1 MSGALTPSARAELL
15 APAQAVIVEAP
26 GFRPIRTF
34 VEMAHS
40 KAVGRWTSRKARRAF
55 PWESYAERAF
65 FRCCEVDAQVTRYLA
80 QPHRLEIS
88 VSQPRPL
95 IYFPDVRVQYAD
107 GTTEIVE
114 IKRFEEELADPDY
127 GEKLAGAEAVYKALG
142 WGFRVVIAEEEIDI
156 DPAYSN
162 AKRICADR
170 HSLILRPA
178 VVAIEESF
186 HVETQIALG
195 KAEEIVARAAGIAL
209 DHAVAIV
216 RAMVCTRRVAI
227 EPTKRL
233 RRDSPVTKPE
243 QAIGPAGRRRG

>member
-1 MSGALTPSARAELL
+1 MSENATSRAELL
-15 APAQAVIVEAP
+15 APAKAMIVEAP
-26 GFRPIRTF
+26 NWLPIRTF
-34 VEMAHS
+34 VEFAHS
-40 KAVGRWTSRKARRAF
+40 KAVGRWTSRKVRRAL

-65 FRCCEVDAQVTRYLA
+65 FRCCEVDPAVTSFLA
-80 QPHRLEIS
+80 QPHRLELNVGRS
-88 VSQPRPL
+88 KPL

-114 IKRFEEELADPDY
+114 IKRSEEELADPDY
-127 GEKLAGAEAVYKALG
+127 GEKLAGAASVYKALG
-142 WGFRVVIAEEEIDI
+142 WEFRIIIAEEEIDV
-156 DPAYSN
+156 DPLYSN

-178 VVAIEESF
+178 VVAIEEAF
-186 HVETQIALG
+186 HAETQIALG
-195 KAEEIVARAAGIAL
+195 EAEEIVARAAGIPL
-209 DHAVAIV
+209 DHAVAIL

-243 QAIGPAGRRRG
+243 QATAPAGRGRA